1 MKTLVFGG
9 SIKHLIIEFEK
20 EFDVVCTINSI
31 DDLQKDYN
39 LSELIKN
46 NFNFTPEFN
55 EIAQKLFIE
64 FYKSN
69 IDTFLRMFVR
79 RGVNLADYHELVN
92 HFTLYF
98 YCFYEILLKKKLN

>member
-9 SIKHLIIEFEK
+9 NIKNLIIEFEK
-20 EFDVVCTINSI
+20 EFDVVCSINSI
-31 DDLQKDYN
+31 DDLKKDYN
-39 LSELIKN
+39 LLELIKN
-46 NFNFTPEFN
+46 NFDFTPEFN
-55 EIAQKLFIE
+55 EDAQKLFIE

-69 IDTFLRMFVR
+69 IDTFLRMFIR

-98 YCFYEILLKKKLN
+98 YCFYEIF